1 MNRQREKMSA
11 ATYIAWFFAILCI
24 SSFPGESALAA
35 GPVYVISIK
44 GSINPGTAIHFK
56 SGIKEAVD
64 GDASCLIVELDTPGG
79 LVSSLRQ
86 MIQEMMGADLPV
98 VVYVSPSGAQA
109 ASAGALFTIA
119 ADVAVMA
126 PGTNIGAAH
135 PVGIGGA
142 DDANSTMSKKMEND
156 LAAMARSIAEER
168 GRNTAWIEDAVRK
181 SVSITSAEALKLK
194 VIDFIA
200 RDLGELLTKLDGRK
214 IKKGNRNWQ
223 LSIKGVET
231 IKIRPGVREKFLML
245 LADPN
250 IAYILMMIG
259 AAGLYFELSHP
270 GVIFPGAIGGISLIL
285 ALFAMQT
292 LPVSVTGLLLIILA
306 MVLFVLELFIISHG
320 ILGTAGVISLVL
332 GSLMLFD
339 APSTGVSIDPEVL
352 WTVVLTTSAFMFML
366 AWLATKAA
374 VQKPRSGIEGMAGEE
389 GRTIT
394 ETGPEGGKVFVHG
407 EIWKAVS
414 MDTIEPDTPVRV
426 DAVKGMKLYVTPI
439 QKEKENV

>member
-1 MNRQREKMSA
+1 MSA

-56 SGIKEAVD
+56 SGIKEAVG

>member
-56 SGIKEAVD
+56 SGIKEAVG